1 MIICG
6 IEIDTAK
13 LISKDDVLEQL
24 RDSGESDCA
33 LSDVRGR
40 YNELFGNDLI
50 WRYPISDGT
59 FAGVTIVTVKE
70 GFLQLPYDNMEK
82 TEYELFELDKASL
95 IDEDELERFIDD
107 WKMFS
112 DDLLTALGDMRFI
125 VQARQEAE

>member
-1 MIICG
+1 MIISG
-6 IEIDTAK
+6 IEIDAAK
-13 LISKDDVLEQL
+13 LVSKDELLKEL
-24 RDSGESDCA
+24 TCGGASDRA
-33 LSDVRGR
+33 LSDIRGR
-40 YNELFGNDLI
+40 YYKTFGIELI

-59 FAGVTIVTVKE
+59 FAGVTIVAVKE

-112 DDLLTALGDMRFI
+112 DDLIAALGDMKLILRS
-125 VQARQEAE
+125 E